1 MADLKSAKHILSIF
15 KNIHLSVMI
24 FSQRKAIFMEVKMV
38 NILYEDNFLLVCE
51 KPLGILSQPDLGD
64 GEDMITLLK
73 EYRKEKKEE
82 DYIGLVHRLDR
93 NVGGAMVFSKKTFV
107 TSKLSTAIQER
118 NFMKEYYAVV
128 HGRPEDTAGVLKDYM
143 FKDSKKNK
151 SFVVDRVRKGVKEA
165 SLEYEL
171 LKSVMVDNEELSL
184 IKIRLHTGRTHQIRV
199 QFSSR
204 KMPLVGD
211 GKYGSKD
218 NKCEA
223 ALWSHRLIFNHPAKK
238 GEVDCEIDPPNTYPW
253 NLFHDA

>member
-1 MADLKSAKHILSIF
+1 M
-15 KNIHLSVMI
+15 NVP
-24 FSQRKAIFMEVKMV
+24 MEVKMV
-38 NILYEDNFLLVCE
+38 NILYEDNFLIVCE

-64 GEDMITLLK
+64 GEDMLTILK
-73 EYRKEKKEE
+73 EYRKDKKEE
-82 DYIGLVHRLDR
+82 EYIGLVHRLDR
-93 NVGGAMVFSKKTFV
+93 NVGGAMVFSKKTSV

-118 NFMKEYYAVV
+118 NFVKEYYAVV
-128 HGRPEDTAGVLKDYM
+128 HGRPEEDSGVLKDFM

-171 LKSVMVDNEELSL
+171 LDSKTVEDEIFSL
-184 IKIRLHTGRTHQIRV
+184 VKIRLHTGRTHQIRV

-211 GKYGSKD
+211 GKYGSKN

-223 ALWSHRLIFNHPAKK
+223 ALWSHRLIFKHPAKK
-238 GEVDCEIDPPNTYPW
+238 GEVDIMVEPPNCYPW
-253 NLFHDA
+253 NLFK

>member
-1 MADLKSAKHILSIF
+1 M
-15 KNIHLSVMI
+15 NVP
-24 FSQRKAIFMEVKMV
+24 MEVKMV
-38 NILYEDNFLLVCE
+38 NILYEDNFLIVCE

-64 GEDMITLLK
+64 GEDMLTILK
-73 EYRKEKKEE
+73 EYRKDKKEE
-82 DYIGLVHRLDR
+82 EYIGLVHRLDR

-118 NFMKEYYAVV
+118 NFVKEYYAVV
-128 HGRPEDTAGVLKDYM
+128 HGRPEEDSGVLKDFM

-171 LKSVMVDNEELSL
+171 LDSKTVEDEIFSL
-184 IKIRLHTGRTHQIRV
+184 VKIRLHTGRTHQIRV

-211 GKYGSKD
+211 GKYGSKN

-223 ALWSHRLIFNHPAKK
+223 ALWSHRLIFKHPAKK
-238 GEVDCEIDPPNTYPW
+238 GEVDIMVEPPNCYPW
-253 NLFHDA
+253 NLFK

>member
-1 MADLKSAKHILSIF
+1 M
-15 KNIHLSVMI
+15 NMP
-24 FSQRKAIFMEVKMV
+24 MEVKMV
-38 NILYEDNFLLVCE
+38 NILYEDNFLIVCE

-64 GEDMITLLK
+64 GEDMLTILK
-73 EYRKEKKEE
+73 EYRKDKKEE
-82 DYIGLVHRLDR
+82 EYIGLVHRLDR

-118 NFMKEYYAVV
+118 NFVKEYYAVV
-128 HGRPEDTAGVLKDYM
+128 HGRPEEDSGVLKDFM

-171 LKSVMVDNEELSL
+171 LDSKTVDDEIFSL
-184 IKIRLHTGRTHQIRV
+184 VKIRLHTGRTHQIRV

-211 GKYGSKD
+211 GKYGSKN

-223 ALWSHRLIFNHPAKK
+223 ALWSHRLIFKHPAKK
-238 GEVDCEIDPPNTYPW
+238 VEVDIMVEPPNCYPW
-253 NLFHDA
+253 NLFQ

>member
-1 MADLKSAKHILSIF
+1 M
-15 KNIHLSVMI
+15 NMP
-24 FSQRKAIFMEVKMV
+24 MEVKMV
-38 NILYEDNFLLVCE
+38 NILYEDNFLIVCE

-64 GEDMITLLK
+64 GEDMLTILK
-73 EYRKEKKEE
+73 EYRKDKKEE
-82 DYIGLVHRLDR
+82 EYIGLVHRLDR

-118 NFMKEYYAVV
+118 NFVKEYYAVV
-128 HGRPEDTAGVLKDYM
+128 HGRPEEDSGVLKDFM

-165 SLEYEL
+165 SLEYVL
-171 LKSVMVDNEELSL
+171 LDSKMLDDEIFSL
-184 IKIRLHTGRTHQIRV
+184 VKIRLHTGRTHQIRV

-211 GKYGSKD
+211 GKYGSKN

-223 ALWSHRLIFNHPAKK
+223 ALWSHRLIFKHPAKK
-238 GEVDCEIDPPNTYPW
+238 GEVDIMVEPPNCYPW
-253 NLFHDA
+253 NLFK

>member
-1 MADLKSAKHILSIF
+1 M
-15 KNIHLSVMI
+15 NVP
-24 FSQRKAIFMEVKMV
+24 MEVKMV
-38 NILYEDNFLLVCE
+38 NILYEDNFLIVCE

-64 GEDMITLLK
+64 GEDMLTILK
-73 EYRKEKKEE
+73 EYRKDKKEE
-82 DYIGLVHRLDR
+82 EYIGLVHRLDR
-93 NVGGAMVFSKKTFV
+93 NVGGAMVFSKKTSV

-118 NFMKEYYAVV
+118 NFVKEYYAVV
-128 HGRPEDTAGVLKDYM
+128 HGRPEEDSGVLKDFM

-171 LKSVMVDNEELSL
+171 LDSKTVEDEIFSL
-184 IKIRLHTGRTHQIRV
+184 VKIRLHTGRTHQIRV

-211 GKYGSKD
+211 GKYGSKN

-223 ALWSHRLIFNHPAKK
+223 ALWSHRLIFKHPAKK
-238 GEVDCEIDPPNTYPW
+238 GEVDIMVEPPNCYPW
-253 NLFHDA
+253 NLFQ

>member
-1 MADLKSAKHILSIF
+1 
-15 KNIHLSVMI
+15 MI
-24 FSQRKAIFMEVKMV
+24 FSQGKAIFMEVKMV

-128 HGRPEDTAGVLKDYM
+128 HGRPEETAGVLKDYM

>member
-1 MADLKSAKHILSIF
+1 M
-15 KNIHLSVMI
+15 NVP
-24 FSQRKAIFMEVKMV
+24 MEVKMV
-38 NILYEDNFLLVCE
+38 NILYEDNFLIVCE

-64 GEDMITLLK
+64 GEDMLTILK
-73 EYRKEKKEE
+73 EYRKDKKEE
-82 DYIGLVHRLDR
+82 EYIGLVHRLDR

-118 NFMKEYYAVV
+118 NFVKEYYAVV
-128 HGRPEDTAGVLKDYM
+128 HGRPEEDSGVLKDFM

-171 LKSVMVDNEELSL
+171 LDSKTVEDEIFSL
-184 IKIRLHTGRTHQIRV
+184 VKIRLHTGRTHQIRV

-211 GKYGSKD
+211 GKYGSKN

-223 ALWSHRLIFNHPAKK
+223 ALWSHRLIFKHPAKK
-238 GEVDCEIDPPNTYPW
+238 GEVDIMVEPPNCYPW
-253 NLFHDA
+253 NLFQ